1 MANPIAA
8 GPSLMAII
16 FNPFLHQ
23 DPTRVTAEI
32 QPGARITADTG
43 LNLRTTYLWLPI
55 EPHESSEIRKE
66 IGLQRRLSKR
76 RPRPDTAEPGSLC
89 TPNGLWRPC
98 AGGRRGPSA
107 GVPKSVC
114 QTARLETKTGD
125 DGRALGQSNH
135 AVGKVAQR
143 GATPDPLATGDSVQT
158 WWTHARS
165 RRRLREANSQCR
177 G

>member
-8 GPSLMAII
+8 APSLMAII
-16 FNPFLHQ
+16 FNPFLSQ
-23 DPTRVTAEI
+23 DPARVTAEI

-55 EPHESSEIRKE
+55 QPHESSEIRKE

-98 AGGRRGPSA
+98 AGGRRGPQCWRAEISLA
-107 GVPKSVC
+107 DGAP
-114 QTARLETKTGD
+114 GD
-125 DGRALGQSNH
+125 KD
-135 AVGKVAQR
+135 
-143 GATPDPLATGDSVQT
+143 
-158 WWTHARS
+158 
-165 RRRLREANSQCR
+165 RRRWQSAWPQ
-177 G
+177 